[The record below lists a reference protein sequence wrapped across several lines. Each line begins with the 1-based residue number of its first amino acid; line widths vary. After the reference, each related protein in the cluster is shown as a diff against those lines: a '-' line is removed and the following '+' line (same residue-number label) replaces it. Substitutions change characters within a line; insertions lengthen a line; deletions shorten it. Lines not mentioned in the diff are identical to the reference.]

1 MTNFYGVNVP
11 KDFYWHDDV
20 KKTYKVGSNRGHK
33 RVWIEGPM
41 LLNIGFKKGIVFSR
55 VMHEEL
61 KYVTMELTADPFG
74 KHKIAGTEARPI
86 IDLNGK
92 YLDELFYGYSHYE
105 ATFNVFGNVLSGTFK
120 PYIRIEGVNV

>member
-92 YLDELFYGYSHYE
+92 YLDELFYGYTHYE
-105 ATFNVFGNVLSGTFK
+105 ATFNVLSGTFK
-120 PYIRIEGVNV
+120 PYIKIVGVNL